1 MDFGL
6 FRRRVLPA
14 LLAGSSALLSAL
26 WIAIC
31 AGAPEFIWRGLRIA
45 LKHLNSTALLSALL
59 IGVVLA
65 FFVEPI
71 MDRLRDLLRASRHKE
86 PAHSGSRSILY
97 SVGVSL
103 AFALVSVSL
112 HEAMSALVSNGD
124 VGPTA
129 GLALA
134 VEWAIVPFC
143 IAVAWQGAT
152 SQLLR
157 VPTGIL
163 GAVSSGLTGWL
174 FGWSPQIVI
183 ATVVPCVVIQ
193 YLGYRQI
200 PKQPMRSAFA
210 RCGLLVAKSAIIWL
224 LVAALLDGV
233 LVVGGADWLRL
244 YDLTNFLIDVRFYIG
259 WTIGLLL
266 VPFPTAAK
274 S

>member
-71 MDRLRDLLRASRHKE
+71 MDRPRDLLRASRHKE
-86 PAHSGSRSILY
+86 PAHSGSRGILY

-129 GLALA
+129 GLDLKHNK
-134 VEWAIVPFC
+134 
-143 IAVAWQGAT
+143 
-152 SQLLR
+152 
-157 VPTGIL
+157 
-163 GAVSSGLTGWL
+163 
-174 FGWSPQIVI
+174 
-183 ATVVPCVVIQ
+183 VVRI
-193 YLGYRQI
+193 RQ
-200 PKQPMRSAFA
+200 A
-210 RCGLLVAKSAIIWL
+210 
-224 LVAALLDGV
+224 
-233 LVVGGADWLRL
+233 
-244 YDLTNFLIDVRFYIG
+244 
-259 WTIGLLL
+259 
-266 VPFPTAAK
+266 
-274 S
+274 